1 MFSSLKKVDRSYRNG
16 FITGIVSTGLTVLL
30 FSSITSFNQL
40 TDCEQIF
47 IEGSG
52 VSKKAYRKIQDE
64 NRVITTD
71 EMTRMASAIP
81 NGSFESNLTRI
92 AIAAS
97 YYNDCLKED

>member
-1 MFSSLKKVDRSYRNG
+1 MLSSLKKVDKSFRNG
-16 FITGIVSTGLTVLL
+16 LITGFLSFGLMVLL
-30 FSSITSFNQL
+30 FSVATNYISLS
-40 TDCEQIF
+40 DCEQIF

-52 VSKKAYRKIQDE
+52 FSKKTYLKIQDE
-64 NRVITTD
+64 NRVITGD

-97 YYNDCLKED
+97 IYNDCLKED

>member
-1 MFSSLKKVDRSYRNG
+1 MLSSLKKVDRSYRNG

-30 FSSITSFNQL
+30 FSSITSFNRL

-52 VSKKAYRKIQDE
+52 FSKKTYLRIQDE
-64 NRVITTD
+64 NRVITGD

-97 YYNDCLKED
+97 IYNDCLKED